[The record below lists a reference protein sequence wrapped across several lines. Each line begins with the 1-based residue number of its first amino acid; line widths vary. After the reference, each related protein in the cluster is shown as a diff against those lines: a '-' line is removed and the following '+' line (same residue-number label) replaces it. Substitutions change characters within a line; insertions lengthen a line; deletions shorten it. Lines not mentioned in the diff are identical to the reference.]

1 MGTAPLYYHSKLIVM
16 KHYFEKTP
24 PLGAGFAWC
33 VMRHLLTQV
42 KHHRGLTTFIEQ
54 RGVNGRW
61 LKPDDP
67 YNIRV
72 TKLFKILEIKAH
84 YQNDEEF
91 LDEWKTTGEFIL
103 RIVRKL

>member
-1 MGTAPLYYHSKLIVM
+1 M
-16 KHYFEKTP
+16 KHFFEKTP
-24 PLGAGFAWC
+24 PLGAGFARYIMC
-33 VMRHLLTQV
+33 HLLTQV
-42 KHHRGLTTFIEQ
+42 KRHRGLTTFIEH

-84 YQNDEEF
+84 YQTDEEF
-91 LDEWKTTGEFIL
+91 LDEWKATGEFIL
-103 RIVRKL
+103 RIVRKP